1 MYTAR
6 SSVLIHLLFD
16 SVNTYNR
23 PSVLFFSGSV
33 WRIEWLGRTW
43 CISRSYDAHNNEA
56 MVRSGQTS
64 RTDECWS
71 KQFLTS
77 DFDHENR
84 YIARTEINHEKK
96 KQLMDHS
103 KTARWNERAGH
114 SCIGYIRQACPSLAS
129 VTEWKEAL
137 FLHVANIAKVSG

>member
-6 SSVLIHLLFD
+6 SFVLIHLS
-16 SVNTYNR
+16 SVNTYN
-23 PSVLFFSGSV
+23 PPAVLFFSGSV
-33 WRIEWLGRTW
+33 WRIEWLGRTR

-64 RTDECWS
+64 RTDTCWR

-77 DFDHENR
+77 DFAHENR

-96 KQLMDHS
+96 TVNGSLKDS
-103 KTARWNERAGH
+103 KM
-114 SCIGYIRQACPSLAS
+114 
-129 VTEWKEAL
+129 K
-137 FLHVANIAKVSG
+137 